1 MFGPHSIAAMKVAS
15 RGQPRLV
22 GNGLAPA
29 LQTALDGTIAGG
41 EYQQVLQRW
50 GEQDEAIAHSTVNPQ
65 GIVY

>member
-1 MFGPHSIAAMKVAS
+1 VAS
-15 RGQPRLV
+15 RGQTRLV

-41 EYQQVLQRW
+41 QYQQVLQRW
-50 GEQDEAIAHSTVNPQ
+50 GEQDEAIAHSTANPQ